1 MIYDIKEFLKNFL
14 GSRLFVLAIIIFSL
28 FAIIIARVFSLQ
40 IINGAAYQENFTMQI
55 QKPISVDATRGNIY
69 DCNGELLAYN
79 KLAYSVV
86 ISDNGN
92 YTSNSSKNEELNAEL
107 AEIISVIS
115 RNGESIYN
123 DFAIDYNDDGTY
135 SFNVSGSS
143 LNRFR
148 ADVFG
153 KASYDN
159 LKYNKDL
166 GFDEANATAE
176 QIIEYLSSDE
186 RECFDIS
193 DEYDKRTA
201 YEIVVIRYA
210 IKGNRFSKYKTTTI
224 ARDVSDAT
232 VAYMN
237 EHSDTLTG
245 VSIEEDTIRK
255 YNDAEYFAS
264 IIGYTGK
271 ISTDE
276 YNKLSEK
283 DETYT
288 TNDIIGKA
296 GLEQYYE
303 SY

>member
-1 MIYDIKEFLKNFL
+1 MLFYLINLIHVTICYSPDFFSNISKVANNTSFSNCFGNKNF
-14 GSRLFVLAIIIFSL
+14 
-28 FAIIIARVFSLQ
+28 
-40 IINGAAYQENFTMQI
+40 NPNFFTNY
-55 QKPISVDATRGNIY
+55 PI
-69 DCNGELLAYN
+69 
-79 KLAYSVV
+79 YSCVQ
-86 ISDNGN
+86 
-92 YTSNSSKNEELNAEL
+92 
-107 AEIISVIS
+107 
-115 RNGESIYN
+115 R
-123 DFAIDYNDDGTY
+123 
-135 SFNVSGSS
+135 
-143 LNRFR
+143 
-148 ADVFG
+148 
-153 KASYDN
+153 
-159 LKYNKDL
+159 
-166 GFDEANATAE
+166 
-176 QIIEYLSSDE
+176 
-186 RECFDIS
+186 
-193 DEYDKRTA
+193 
-201 YEIVVIRYA
+201 
-210 IKGNRFSKYKTTTI
+210 KYKTTTI

-303 SY
+303 SYLRGVNGEKENYEKYQLFYCTGGK